1 MNKIAIVDT
10 IIKNLPSQASILI
23 ETVMHLCLYCY
34 YKDLPSSYRGMHNPG
49 LKLLIKPQF
58 WRTIYPLKLLDKL
71 GISYSEASSASDHKW
86 FAVGGGVTSQQ
97 MLAIKA
103 SVNIMPTR
111 YL

>member
-1 MNKIAIVDT
+1 
-10 IIKNLPSQASILI
+10 
-23 ETVMHLCLYCY
+23 
-34 YKDLPSSYRGMHNPG
+34 MHNPE

-71 GISYSEASSASDHKW
+71 GISYSEASAAPDHKW
-86 FAVGGGVTSQQ
+86 FAVGGRMTSRQ

-103 SVNIMPTR
+103 SVNIAPTR